1 MKKRSLESIK
11 KEKTTIRK
19 NQDKLA
25 KDKEK
30 IVNEIQ
36 IKAHDELLPN
46 MRNKMLEVSK
56 YIEEKISNNKE
67 ELNSSQIM
75 TLIAKRSLSE
85 IASGTTVTYTP
96 QEISVGFNYYL
107 DMINKINDIKKFPP
121 TIESFC
127 VFMGITVVT
136 YNNWLVNA
144 EKKEIMDYIHSYLMG
159 AINTSTLNREV
170 DTIAGIYTTKT
181 MGKIEKQAP
190 VVVEHKK
197 SANFDDISKQLE
209 ALKKDN
215 IIDAEW
221 EEEDE

>member
-19 NQDKLA
+19 NHDKIA

-56 YIEEKISNNKE
+56 YIEEKTSSSKE

-127 VFMGITVVT
+127 VFMGITVAT

-209 ALKKDN
+209 ALKRDN

-221 EEEDE
+221 EEDDE

>member
-107 DMINKINDIKKFPP
+107 DMINKI
-121 TIESFC
+121 
-127 VFMGITVVT
+127 
-136 YNNWLVNA
+136 
-144 EKKEIMDYIHSYLMG
+144 
-159 AINTSTLNREV
+159 
-170 DTIAGIYTTKT
+170 
-181 MGKIEKQAP
+181 
-190 VVVEHKK
+190 
-197 SANFDDISKQLE
+197 
-209 ALKKDN
+209 
-215 IIDAEW
+215 
-221 EEEDE
+221 

>member
-1 MKKRSLESIK
+1 MKKRSLESIE
-11 KEKTTIRK
+11 KEKATRSK
-19 NQDKLA
+19 NQDKNE
-25 KDKEK
+25 KEK
-30 IVNEIQ
+30 IRLINEIQ
-36 IKAHDELLPN
+36 IKAHEDLMPN
-46 MRNKMLEVSK
+46 MKKKMLEVSK

-127 VFMGITVVT
+127 VFMGITVAT

-221 EEEDE
+221 EEENE

>member
-127 VFMGITVVT
+127 VFMGITVAT

-190 VVVEHKK
+190 VVFEHKK